1 MIGLAYVYGIL
12 GGLAL
17 GISIAML
24 FTIWIVKKSNDI
36 GDSKGQ
42 FGDFSEY
49 LDVICD
55 DDDLRQ
61 VY

>member
-1 MIGLAYVYGIL
+1 MIGLVYFYGIVA
-12 GGLAL
+12 GLAF
-17 GISIAML
+17 GISVAAL
-24 FTIWIVKKSNDI
+24 FTIWLVKKSNDI

-42 FGDFSEY
+42 FNDFSEY

>member
-1 MIGLAYVYGIL
+1 MIVLVYIFGVV
-12 GGLAL
+12 GGLAF
-17 GISIAML
+17 GISVAML
-24 FTIWIVKKSNDI
+24 FTVWLVKKSNDI

-42 FGDFSEY
+42 FNDFSEY

>member
-1 MIGLAYVYGIL
+1 MIALVYVYGVVA
-12 GGLAL
+12 GLAF
-17 GISIAML
+17 GISVAAL
-24 FTIWIVKKSNDI
+24 FTIWLVKKSNDI

-42 FGDFSEY
+42 FNDFSEY
-49 LDVICD
+49 LDIICD

>member
-1 MIGLAYVYGIL
+1 MVLVYIYGVTAGLAF
-12 GGLAL
+12 
-17 GISIAML
+17 GISVALL
-24 FTIWIVKKSNDI
+24 FTIWLVKKSNDI

-42 FGDFSEY
+42 FNDFSDY

-55 DDDLRQ
+55 DDELRQ

>member
-1 MIGLAYVYGIL
+1 MFLVYIVIVISS
-12 GGLAL
+12 LAL
-17 GISIAML
+17 AIVGAL
-24 FTIWIVKKSNDI
+24 FYTVRVVKKSNDI

-42 FGDFSEY
+42 FHDFSEY
-49 LDVICD
+49 MDVICD

>member
-1 MIGLAYVYGIL
+1 MFLVYIVIVISS
-12 GGLAL
+12 LAL
-17 GISIAML
+17 AIVGAL
-24 FTIWIVKKSNDI
+24 FYTVRVVKKSNDI

-42 FGDFSEY
+42 FNDFSDY